1 MSQYAEVMDLTTSF
15 ESAVPADVFARYDFY
30 ETRNAAAI
38 LRATNPEAF
47 KEVIDI
53 LRYFVLINDDLILAG
68 GEESG
73 LAKRLNYEFRDR
85 GWREGRVDTQI
96 KLILKLMPFADAGET
111 SAHVE
116 ESSVT
121 NEGYKVDNV
130 KARVA
135 MDLEWNAK
143 DGNLD
148 RDLAAYRALYD
159 AGLIDGAILV
169 TRTVD
174 DLRELG
180 YRIRLEAGMDE
191 KAAKNVLGTSTT
203 TNTKKLLPRLQRGD
217 AGGCPV
223 LAVAICER
231 TWIGWT
237 IGNTDSQERSI
248 LTN

>member
-1 MSQYAEVMDLTTSF
+1 MDLTTSF
-15 ESAVPADVFARYDFY
+15 EYAVPAGVYVRYEFF
-30 ETRNAAAI
+30 ETRNAGAV

-47 KEVIDI
+47 TEVMQI
-53 LRYFVLINDDLILAG
+53 LRDFYLIDDDLILAG

-73 LAKRLNYEFRDR
+73 LAKRLNHAFRSR
-85 GWREGRVDTQI
+85 GWREGRVDTEI
-96 KLILKLMPFADAGET
+96 KLVLRLMPFAEAGET
-111 SAHVE
+111 SARVE
-116 ESSVT
+116 ESTVN

-130 KARVA
+130 KERIA

-169 TRTVD
+169 TRTID

-180 YRIRLEAGMDE
+180 YSIRLKAGMDE
-191 KAAKNVLGTSTT
+191 KASRNVLSTSTT

-223 LAVAICER
+223 LVAAICKR
-231 TWIGWT
+231 TWEGWQT
-237 IGNTDSQERSI
+237 AADETSKDLQ
-248 LTN
+248 

>member
-1 MSQYAEVMDLTTSF
+1 MDLTTSF
-15 ESAVPADVFARYDFY
+15 EVAVPADVFVRYEFF

-38 LRATNPEAF
+38 LKATNPDAF
-47 KEVIDI
+47 KEVIEI
-53 LRYFVLINDDLILAG
+53 LRDFDLINDDLILAG

-85 GWREGRVDTQI
+85 GWREGRVDTEI
-96 KLILKLMPFADAGET
+96 KLILRLMPFSDAGET
-111 SAHVE
+111 SAHVQ

-130 KARVA
+130 KERVA

-169 TRTVD
+169 TRTID
-174 DLRELG
+174 DLRGLG
-180 YRIRLEAGMDE
+180 YRVRIDAGMDE
-191 KAAKNVLGTSTT
+191 KAAKNVLSTSTT

-231 TWIGWT
+231 TWIGWNAEEDDRLKRST
-237 IGNTDSQERSI
+237 LTD
-248 LTN
+248 

>member
-1 MSQYAEVMDLTTSF
+1 MDLTASF
-15 ESAVPADVFARYDFY
+15 ETAVPADVFVRYEFF
-30 ETRNAAAI
+30 ETRNAASI
-38 LRATNPEAF
+38 LRATNEAAF
-47 KEVIDI
+47 AQVMEI
-53 LRYFVLINDDLILAG
+53 LREFELIDDDLVLPG

-73 LAKRLNYEFRDR
+73 LAKRLNYAFRSR
-85 GWREGRVDTQI
+85 GWREGRVDTVI
-96 KLILKLMPFADAGET
+96 KLQLRLMPFAEAGET
-111 SAHVE
+111 EARVE

-130 KARVA
+130 RDRIA

-148 RDLAAYRALYD
+148 RDLAAYRALYE
-159 AGLIDGAILV
+159 AGLINGAILV

-174 DLRELG
+174 DLRALG
-180 YRIRLEAGMDE
+180 YFVRVEAGMSDAE
-191 KAAKNVLGTSTT
+191 ARKVLSTSTT

-231 TWIGWT
+231 TWRDWQTQRDYDRKI
-237 IGNTDSQERSI
+237 
-248 LTN
+248 

>member
-1 MSQYAEVMDLTTSF
+1 MDLTTSF
-15 ESAVPADVFARYDFY
+15 ETAVPVDVFVRYDFF
-30 ETRNAAAI
+30 ETRNAGAI
-38 LRATNPEAF
+38 LRATNPAAF
-47 KEVIDI
+47 AEVMDI
-53 LRYFVLINDDLILAG
+53 LRDFELIDDDLILAG

-73 LAKRLNYEFRDR
+73 LAKRLNHVFRSR
-85 GWREGRVDTQI
+85 GWREGRVDTEI
-96 KLILKLMPFADAGET
+96 KLVLHLMPFADAGET
-111 SAHVE
+111 EVRVE

-130 KARVA
+130 KDRIA

-148 RDLAAYRALYD
+148 RDLAAYRSLYE

-174 DLRELG
+174 DLRALG
-180 YRIRLEAGMDE
+180 HRVRSAAGMDE
-191 KAAKNVLGTSTT
+191 ESAKNFLRTSTT

-223 LAVAICER
+223 LAVAICQR
-231 TWIGWT
+231 TWSGWGT
-237 IGNTDSQERSI
+237 ADDERST
-248 LTN
+248 LTD

>member
-1 MSQYAEVMDLTTSF
+1 MDLTTSF
-15 ESAVPADVFARYDFY
+15 ETVIPPDVLARYDFF

-38 LRATNPEAF
+38 LGATNPDAF
-47 KEVIDI
+47 SEMIDI
-53 LRYFVLINDDLILAG
+53 LRLFHLINDDLLLAG

-73 LAKRLNYEFRDR
+73 LAKRLNLGFRSR
-85 GWREGRVDTQI
+85 GWREGRVDTEI
-96 KLILKLMPFADAGET
+96 KLVLRLMPFALAGET
-111 SAHVE
+111 SPHVE

-130 KARVA
+130 KGRVA

-169 TRTVD
+169 TRTME
-174 DLRELG
+174 DLRALG
-180 YRIRLEAGMDE
+180 YRIRTDAGRSEAE
-191 KAAKNVLGTSTT
+191 AKKVLGTSTT
-203 TNTKKLLPRLQRGD
+203 TNTTKLLPRIQRGD

-223 LAVAICER
+223 LIVAICER
-231 TWIGWT
+231 TWIGW
-237 IGNTDSQERSI
+237 NTEDQDAPKD
-248 LTN
+248 LL

>member
-1 MSQYAEVMDLTTSF
+1 MNLTTSF
-15 ESAVPADVFARYDFY
+15 EAAVPADVFARYQFF

-38 LRATNPEAF
+38 MRATNQEAF
-47 KEVIDI
+47 GEIIDI
-53 LRYFVLINDDLILAG
+53 LRYFVLIDDDLVLAG

-73 LAKRLNYEFRDR
+73 LAKRLNYEFRSR
-85 GWREGRVDTQI
+85 GWREGRVDTAI
-96 KLILKLMPFADAGET
+96 KLVLRLMPFADAGET
-111 SAHVE
+111 TVHVE
-116 ESSVT
+116 ESEVT

-130 KARVA
+130 KDRIA

-169 TRTVD
+169 TRTID

-180 YRIRLEAGMDE
+180 YRIRIDSGMDE
-191 KAAKNVLGTSTT
+191 KTARKVLTTSTT

-231 TWIGWT
+231 TWMGY
-237 IGNTDSQERSI
+237 ERQD
-248 LTN
+248 

>member
-1 MSQYAEVMDLTTSF
+1 MCNIEYDHNMDLTTSF
-15 ESAVPADVFARYDFY
+15 ETSVPADVFVRYEFL

-38 LRATNPEAF
+38 LHATNPQTF
-47 KEVIDI
+47 SEVMDLLREFHLID
-53 LRYFVLINDDLILAG
+53 DDLLLAG

-73 LAKRLNYEFRDR
+73 LAKRLNHAFRSH
-85 GWREGRVDTQI
+85 GWREGRVDTEI
-96 KLILKLMPFADAGET
+96 KLVLRFMPFADAGET
-111 SAHVE
+111 EARVE

-130 KARVA
+130 KDRVA

-148 RDLAAYRALYD
+148 RDLAAYRALYE

-169 TRTVD
+169 TRTID
-174 DLRELG
+174 DLRALG
-180 YRIRLEAGMDE
+180 YRLRLASGMDE
-191 KAAKNVLGTSTT
+191 KEAKNVLSTSTT

-223 LAVAICER
+223 LVAGICER
-231 TWIGWT
+231 TWVGWGT
-237 IGNTDSQERSI
+237 EQDN
-248 LTN
+248 

>member
-1 MSQYAEVMDLTTSF
+1 MDLTTSF
-15 ESAVPADVFARYDFY
+15 EAAVPADVSARYEFF
-30 ETRNAAAI
+30 ETRNAGAI
-38 LRATNPEAF
+38 LRATNPTAF
-47 KEVIDI
+47 AEVIEI
-53 LRYFVLINDDLILAG
+53 LRDFELLRDDLLLPG

-73 LAKRLNYEFRDR
+73 LAKRLNQAFRIR

-96 KLILKLMPFADAGET
+96 TLILRLMPFVPAGEST
-111 SAHVE
+111 PRVE

-130 KARVA
+130 KDRIA

-148 RDLAAYRALYD
+148 RDLAAYRSLYD

-169 TRTVD
+169 TRTMD

-180 YRIRLEAGMDE
+180 YRVRIEAGMDE
-191 KAAKNVLGTSTT
+191 KAARNVLSTSTT

-223 LAVAICER
+223 LVVAICER
-231 TWIGWT
+231 TWIDWRTEGD
-237 IGNTDSQERSI
+237 IPMERSI
-248 LTN
+248 LTD

>member
-1 MSQYAEVMDLTTSF
+1 VDLTASF
-15 ESAVPADVFARYDFY
+15 ETAVPADVFVRYDFF

-38 LRATNPEAF
+38 LRTTNAKAF
-47 KEVIDI
+47 AEVVDI
-53 LRYFVLINDDLILAG
+53 LRRFELIDDDLILAG

-73 LAKRLNYEFRDR
+73 LAKRLNHAFRSR
-85 GWREGRVDTQI
+85 GWREGRVDTEI
-96 KLILKLMPFADAGET
+96 KLVLRLMPFAGAGET
-111 SAHVE
+111 AARVE

-130 KARVA
+130 KDRVA

-159 AGLIDGAILV
+159 AGLIDGAVLV

-174 DLRELG
+174 DLRALG
-180 YRIRLEAGMDE
+180 YQIRLAAGMDE
-191 KAAKNVLGTSTT
+191 KSAKNVLSTSTT
-203 TNTKKLLPRLQRGD
+203 TNTKKLIPRLQRAD

-223 LAVAICER
+223 LAAAICRR
-231 TWIGWT
+231 TWAGWRT
-237 IGNTDSQERSI
+237 ERDVTTKDLI
-248 LTN
+248 

>member
-1 MSQYAEVMDLTTSF
+1 MNLTTSF
-15 ESAVPADVFARYDFY
+15 EASVPADVVVRYDFF
-30 ETRNAAAI
+30 ETRNAGAI
-38 LRATNPEAF
+38 LRATNPVAF
-47 KEVIDI
+47 AEVMDI
-53 LRYFVLINDDLILAG
+53 LDGFELIDDDLILAG

-73 LAKRLNYEFRDR
+73 LAKRLNHAFRSR

-96 KLILKLMPFADAGET
+96 KLVLRLMPFAAAGET
-111 SAHVE
+111 EVRVE
-116 ESSVT
+116 ESGVT

-130 KARVA
+130 KDRIA

-169 TRTVD
+169 TRTID

-180 YRIRLEAGMDE
+180 YRIRIEAGMDE
-191 KAAKNVLGTSTT
+191 KAAKNVLSTSTT

-223 LAVAICER
+223 LVAAICHR
-231 TWIGWT
+231 TWHGWQ
-237 IGNTDSQERSI
+237 TDADTPRKD
-248 LTN
+248 LF

>member
-1 MSQYAEVMDLTTSF
+1 MDLTTSF
-15 ESAVPADVFARYDFY
+15 EVAVPADVFVRYDFF

-38 LRATNPEAF
+38 LRATNPDPF

-53 LRYFVLINDDLILAG
+53 LRTFELIDDDLILAG

-73 LAKRLNYEFRDR
+73 LAKRLNYAFRNR
-85 GWREGRVDTQI
+85 GWREGRVDTEI
-96 KLILKLMPFADAGET
+96 KLVLRLMPFAEAGET
-111 SAHVE
+111 AAHVE
-116 ESSVT
+116 ESTVT

-169 TRTVD
+169 TRTID
-174 DLRELG
+174 DLRDLG
-180 YRIRLEAGMDE
+180 YRIRIRAGMDE
-191 KAAKNVLGTSTT
+191 KAARNVLSTSTT

-217 AGGCPV
+217 AGGCPI

-231 TWIGWT
+231 TWIGWQ
-237 IGNTDSQERSI
+237 IG
-248 LTN
+248 